1 MARDKGTFNFS
12 ANFEVLNKAPLDA
25 RQVVGSY
32 ADLINPSTWLDSNSL
47 IWLFNGAIVSVANDV
62 STTRNGIYFLKDA
75 NNYTDYSNWEKS
87 TFSGI
92 TDVSINN
99 VGDGSVHIYAGVDL
113 STGAFKFK
121 SLKGIG
127 AAILSETND
136 LITLSLDA
144 SFSGEVNTAS
154 NVGTGD
160 VSLFWKKQDQDLK
173 FKSIKGSSYIILSNS
188 DPSTIHID
196 VSLGNKVNKSGDNMT
211 GDLNIPGIN
220 ITNDLSVGRNAIIT
234 GNLKIEGN
242 LNVDGST
249 TYINSSE
256 LDISTNFIK
265 LNTGLIGVPPEWLQ
279 SGIVVKRG
287 SKEPYVFIFD
297 ETDQTFRIGIVSAD
311 SSNLYR
317 DSSTQAVATRENN
330 PVTNGIAIYNHLLSR
345 FDTSLGLVFDS
356 SNGLYIDGSLRISS
370 LRGTGIRYVTVNS
383 DGILNFVIPP
393 YIKEVS
399 IGNTF
404 KWDTSGFLQVDTSAI
419 GGNGRY
425 NTLLDS
431 SLLMPTAVGGY
442 PIGTSVS
449 ELVGDT
455 FITMFDNLLFP
466 TTNPTLT
473 APSRTFTLT
482 LPGSAT
488 YIEIGADISITFT
501 ATFNR
506 GSISPQYNADSPY
519 RSGLPNNYNY
529 EGVGLIDVSS
539 TALSNTQIISYNDV
553 SIGWQPYWYSQI
565 SYDSGVQPFNNKG
578 IIYDVSLAAGTTVL
592 LSTRFEG
599 VYPLYA
605 TTVDINTL
613 TKQSLVS
620 MLSGNNITINLV
632 GDPTNYQKFD
642 IPVAWTGTPTNRPL
656 VGVLQYNTVSG
667 QWEYPGGSAA
677 SSLLIWTTSS
687 VTETVQGNVINYTRY
702 TYNQDPRGAVQIR
715 LVF

>member
-32 ADLINPSTWLDSNSL
+32 ADLINPSTWRDSNSL

-75 NNYTDYSNWEKS
+75 NNYTDYLNWEKS

-99 VGDGSVHIYAGVDL
+99 VGDGSVHVYAGVDL

-121 SLKGIG
+121 SLKAIG
-127 AAILSETND
+127 AAILNETND

-144 SFSGEVNTAS
+144 SFSGEVNTGS

-173 FKSIKGSSYIILSNS
+173 FKSIKGSPYILLTNS
-188 DPSTIHID
+188 DPSTIYLD
-196 VSLGNKVNKSGDNMT
+196 VSLGNKVNKSGDSMT

-220 ITNDLSVGRNAIIT
+220 IINDLSIGRNAIIT
-234 GNLKIEGN
+234 GNLKIGGD
-242 LNVDGST
+242 LNVDGSI

-256 LDISTNFIK
+256 LDLSTNFIK
-265 LNTGLIGVPPEWLQ
+265 LNTGLIGIPPEWLQ
-279 SGIVVKRG
+279 SGIIVKRG

-370 LRGTGIRYVTVNS
+370 LRGTEIRYVTVNS

-393 YIKEVS
+393 YVKEVS

-404 KWDTSGFLQVDTSAI
+404 KWDASGFLQVDTSAI
-419 GGNGRY
+419 GGN
-425 NTLLDS
+425 
-431 SLLMPTAVGGY
+431 
-442 PIGTSVS
+442 
-449 ELVGDT
+449 
-455 FITMFDNLLFP
+455 
-466 TTNPTLT
+466 
-473 APSRTFTLT
+473 
-482 LPGSAT
+482 
-488 YIEIGADISITFT
+488 
-501 ATFNR
+501 
-506 GSISPQYNADSPY
+506 
-519 RSGLPNNYNY
+519 
-529 EGVGLIDVSS
+529 
-539 TALSNTQIISYNDV
+539 
-553 SIGWQPYWYSQI
+553 
-565 SYDSGVQPFNNKG
+565 
-578 IIYDVSLAAGTTVL
+578 
-592 LSTRFEG
+592 
-599 VYPLYA
+599 
-605 TTVDINTL
+605 
-613 TKQSLVS
+613 
-620 MLSGNNITINLV
+620 
-632 GDPTNYQKFD
+632 
-642 IPVAWTGTPTNRPL
+642 
-656 VGVLQYNTVSG
+656 
-667 QWEYPGGSAA
+667 
-677 SSLLIWTTSS
+677 
-687 VTETVQGNVINYTRY
+687 
-702 TYNQDPRGAVQIR
+702 
-715 LVF
+715 

>member
-1 MARDKGTFNFS
+1 MSRNKGTFNFS
-12 ANFEVLNKAPLDA
+12 ANFEVVNKAPLDA

-32 ADLINPSTWLDSNSL
+32 ADLTNPSTWIDSNSL

-62 STTRNGIYFLKDA
+62 STTRNGIYFLSDA
-75 NNYTDYSNWEKS
+75 NNYTNPLNWIKSNS
-87 TFSGI
+87 GGI
-92 TDVSINN
+92 TDISINN
-99 VGDGSVHIYAGVDL
+99 VGDGSAHIYAGIDL

-173 FKSIKGSSYIILSNS
+173 FKSIKGSSYIILSNLDS
-188 DPSTIHID
+188 STINID
-196 VSLGNKVNKSGDNMT
+196 VSLGNKVNKSGDNMS

-220 ITNDLSVGRNAIIT
+220 IINDLSVGRNAIIT
-234 GNLKIEGN
+234 GNLRIGGD
-242 LNVDGST
+242 LNVDGSI
-249 TYINSSE
+249 TYVNSLE
-256 LDISTNFIK
+256 LDLSTNFIK
-265 LNTGLIGVPPEWLQ
+265 LNTGLSGIPPEWLQ
-279 SGIVVKRG
+279 SGIIVKRG
-287 SKEPYVFIFD
+287 TLDPYVFIFD
-297 ETDQTFRIGIVSAD
+297 ENDQTFRIGIVSAD
-311 SSNLYR
+311 SSNLYS
-317 DSSTQAVATRENN
+317 DSSTQTVATRENN
-330 PVTNGIAIYNHLLSR
+330 PVTNGIAIYNHLLNR
-345 FDTSLGLVFDS
+345 FDTSVGLVFDS

-370 LRGTGIRYVTVNS
+370 LAGTGIRYVTVNS
-383 DGILNFVIPP
+383 NGILNFVIPP
-393 YIKEVS
+393 YVKEVS

-404 KWDTSGFLQVDTSAI
+404 KWDASGFLQVDTSAI

-488 YIEIGADISITFT
+488 YVEVGADVSITFV

-529 EGVGLIDVSS
+529 EGVGLIDISLS
-539 TALSNTQIISYNDV
+539 TLSNTQIISYEV
-553 SIGWQPYWYSQI
+553 SLGWQPYWYSQI
-565 SYDSGVQPFNNKG
+565 SYDAGVQPFNNKG
-578 IIYDVSLAAGTTVL
+578 VIYDVSLAAGTTAL

-599 VYPLYA
+599 VYPLFA
-605 TTVDINTL
+605 TSIDINTL
-613 TKQSLVS
+613 TKQLLNS
-620 MLSGNNITINLV
+620 MLSENNITLSLV
-632 GDPTNYQKFD
+632 GDATYFQKFE
-642 IPVAWTGTPTNRPL
+642 IPIAWTSSPTNRPL
-656 VGVLQYNTVSG
+656 IGVLQYNTVSG
-667 QWEYPGGSAA
+667 QWEYPGGSASA
-677 SSLLIWTTSS
+677 SLLVWTTSS
-687 VTETVQGNVINYTRY
+687 VTETIQGNIINYTRY
-702 TYNQDPRGAVQIR
+702 TYNQAPRGAVQIR